1 MNTDAMQVAYGF
13 VSAALILGA
22 CALISEYG
30 LRTDMSEKKKMLAAI
45 CLPMLLWAVV
55 LAGAKW
61 LFG

>member
-1 MNTDAMQVAYGF
+1 MHTDAMQVAYGF
-13 VSAALILGA
+13 VSAALLIGT

-30 LRTDMSEKKKMLAAI
+30 VRHDVSDEKTMLAVF
-45 CLPMLLWAVV
+45 CLTMLLWAVI

>member
-13 VSAALILGA
+13 VSAALLIGT

-30 LRTDMSEKKKMLAAI
+30 TRSDVSEEIQWMTAL
-45 CLPMLLWAVV
+45 CLPMVLWAVV
-55 LAGAKW
+55 LAGNAF

>member
-1 MNTDAMQVAYGF
+1 MNTDAMQVVYGF
-13 VSAALILGA
+13 ASAALLIGT

-30 LRTDMSEKKKMLAAI
+30 LRSDTSEKKKMLAAI
-45 CLPMLLWAVV
+45 CLPMFLWAVV

>member
-13 VSAALILGA
+13 VSAALLIGT

-30 LRTDMSEKKKMLAAI
+30 TRSDVSEKKKMLAAI
-45 CLPMLLWAVV
+45 CLPMLLWAVI